1 MPDLSIFGLA
11 FEKTI
16 VIFET
21 STLKFS
27 KNESLTNTG
36 SFGIGFTVSK
46 GPRSAFSDVPSPGPL
61 YKVCTKKVFKT
72 VLHVLK
78 CKAIYILIGMGIGN
92 LENPI
97 FEKVFF
103 FQN

>member
-1 MPDLSIFGLA
+1 MPDLGIFGLA

-16 VIFET
+16 VILET

-27 KNESLTNTG
+27 KNESLTNTRN
-36 SFGIGFTVSK
+36 FGIGFAVSK
-46 GPRSAFSDVPSPGPL
+46 CPRFAFSDVPTPHPGPGPL

-78 CKAIYILIGMGIGN
+78 CKAIYILIIHS
-92 LENPI
+92 
-97 FEKVFF
+97 FR
-103 FQN
+103 QT